1 MRYHSLTAL
10 ALLALA
16 HRSVALPD
24 GVGGHHGHHTEH
36 AAAAAPPASGYQEPV
51 AAYEPAAD
59 PGYAVP
65 DTGYGTPDYD
75 TGYGYQGYDV
85 APQEGYEVAEG
96 ENGMSMIII
105 PLLIAAALFL
115 LFPSVRT
122 VDVNSTTGRKRRAAD
137 DSPAG
142 NMVERLQDMYMALME
157 SEECME
163 RIACEVGGLV
173 TDAGISKSMTKMAGQ
188 FVPKKYTKMM
198 KTFNHG
204 KDCKKNNKCGI
215 F

>member
-1 MRYHSLTAL
+1 MRYHSRLTAL

-16 HRSVALPD
+16 HRSLGLPD
-24 GVGGHHGHHTEH
+24 GVGGHHAHHADH
-36 AAAAAPPASGYQEPV
+36 GAVAAPVASGYQEP
-51 AAYEPAAD
+51 AAGYEAAAD

-75 TGYGYQGYDV
+75 TGYGYQGYD
-85 APQEGYEVAEG
+85 AASAEGFEVAEA
-96 ENGMSMIII
+96 ENGMSMIIV

-115 LFPSVRT
+115 LFPSVRE
-122 VDVNSTTGRKRRAAD
+122 VAVRKRREAD
-137 DSPAG
+137 ESPAA
-142 NMVERLQDMYMALME
+142 NMVERVQDMYMALME

-173 TDAGISKSMTKMAGQ
+173 SDAGISKSMAKMAGQ
-188 FVPKKYTKMM
+188 FVPKKYAKMM

-204 KDCKKNNKCGI
+204 KDCKKNNKCGL

>member
-1 MRYHSLTAL
+1 MRYHSLSAL
-10 ALLALA
+10 AILALA
-16 HRSVALPD
+16 HRSAALPD

-85 APQEGYEVAEG
+85 APEEGYAVAEA

-115 LFPSVRT
+115 LFPSVRN
-122 VDVNSTTGRKRRAAD
+122 VDVNSRKRRE
-137 DSPAG
+137 AG
-142 NMVERLQDMYMALME
+142 EFTDYRLQF
-157 SEECME
+157 
-163 RIACEVGGLV
+163 
-173 TDAGISKSMTKMAGQ
+173 T
-188 FVPKKYTKMM
+188 
-198 KTFNHG
+198 
-204 KDCKKNNKCGI
+204 
-215 F
+215 